1 VSYVAF
7 QSWGSS
13 TYPQQVQTPQN
24 AHNTFNFG
32 YSNDMSMELFDI
44 DEHEYE
50 HDTNHDAVHED
61 QSFSINLQ
69 AHQANTFG
77 HPSYNYNPDAFQNT
91 GIQFGFGNTLNIG
104 DSLDHHF
111 HTFDQS
117 QPQQNSH
124 RYDVLPHHVH
134 NQRDTSR
141 NFQQTTAVPFV
152 RPAQIPIP
160 LGDLSLPVIQK
171 PMPQHPSR
179 NAASMIL
186 PLTSDLISL
195 DPSSASDCSVC
206 LVKSA
211 PSLAIL
217 KPCGHPLC
225 SACLTSALNIV
236 GEKDMECAVC
246 RQSVQ
251 DFKLIVNS
259 QTKGGLAA
267 TGSFPVIFRSLWCSR
282 YFPEQNDTMSGKSF
296 FDPIFSSPGSSNAV
310 EGPSILPENDNFSD
324 LECGFDFAIDFSPN
338 EIRAST
344 PKLEDGISP
353 DSSPMIPG
361 ITSEQTPKDG
371 VVLRIDNVPWASF
384 R

>member
-1 VSYVAF
+1 
-7 QSWGSS
+7 
-13 TYPQQVQTPQN
+13 
-24 AHNTFNFG
+24 
-32 YSNDMSMELFDI
+32 MSIELFDI

-50 HDTNHDAVHED
+50 HETNHDAVHED

-77 HPSYNYNPDAFQNT
+77 HPNYDYNPDPFQNG
-91 GIQFGFGNTLNIG
+91 GIQFGFGSTLNIG

-111 HTFDQS
+111 HSFEQS
-117 QPQQNSH
+117 QPQQNLH
-124 RYDVLPHHVH
+124 RYDIFPHHVH
-134 NQRDTSR
+134 SQRDTSR
-141 NFQQTTAVPFV
+141 KFQHTNAIPFV

-160 LGDLSLPVIQK
+160 SGDLSLPVIHK

-179 NAASMIL
+179 NAASMTL
-186 PLTSDLISL
+186 PVTSDLISFE
-195 DPSSASDCSVC
+195 PSSASDCSVC

-259 QTKGGLAA
+259 QTKRGLAA
-267 TGSFPVIFRSLWCSR
+267 TGRLPVIFRFLWCLRCFQNKKTRCLANPSLTQSFLPPAVPIPSKDPASYPRMTILVNLNVALISQLIFHLTKFGLVPRSSR
-282 YFPEQNDTMSGKSF
+282 MVSVRT
-296 FDPIFSSPGSSNAV
+296 AV
-310 EGPSILPENDNFSD
+310 H
-324 LECGFDFAIDFSPN
+324 
-338 EIRAST
+338 
-344 PKLEDGISP
+344 
-353 DSSPMIPG
+353 
-361 ITSEQTPKDG
+361 
-371 VVLRIDNVPWASF
+371 
-384 R
+384 